1 MYKRAHHNAIAKLL
15 AAFNS
20 DLLQDA
26 ECYFGG
32 GTAIVLLLDE
42 YRESVDVDFRCASAQ
57 GYRRLRE
64 LTFKGQFSPLLN
76 PGARID
82 MLCELRADQYGI
94 RTVLD
99 VDGIKIKFE
108 IIREGRVDLSGAMTG
123 QLDVPVLAREDLYCE
138 KLLANADRYA
148 DRAVRSRD
156 IIDLGLMMSRWGAI
170 PESAWTKARA
180 AYGSAIDAAYDAAVA
195 GIRNPE
201 WLRMCMQDMA
211 MDLSLT
217 DEIMDTFGGPVV
229 QA

>member
-1 MYKRAHHNAIAKLL
+1 M
-15 AAFNS
+15 
-20 DLLQDA
+20 
-26 ECYFGG
+26 
-32 GTAIVLLLDE
+32 
-42 YRESVDVDFRCASAQ
+42 
-57 GYRRLRE
+57 
-64 LTFKGQFSPLLN
+64 
-76 PGARID
+76 
-82 MLCELRADQYGI
+82 
-94 RTVLD
+94 LD

-170 PESAWTKARA
+170 PESAWTKGRA

>member
-20 DLLQDA
+20 DLLQEA

-32 GTAIVLLLDE
+32 GTAIVLLMDE
-42 YRESVDVDFRCASAQ
+42 YRESVDIDFLCASAQ

-64 LTFKGQFSPLLN
+64 LTFKGQMSPLLN
-76 PGARID
+76 PGAHID
-82 MLCELRADQYGI
+82 ILRELRADQYGI

-99 VDGIKIKFE
+99 VDGTKIKFE
-108 IIREGRVDLSGAMTG
+108 IIREGRVDLSGAMNG
-123 QLDVPVLAREDLYCE
+123 QLDVPVLDREDLYCE
-138 KLLANADRYA
+138 KLLANADRYG

-180 AYGSAIDAAYDAAVA
+180 AYGTAIDAAYENAVA
-195 GIRNPE
+195 SIRSPE
-201 WLRMCMQDMA
+201 WLRTCMQDMA

-217 DEIMDTFGGPVV
+217 DEILDTFGGPVP